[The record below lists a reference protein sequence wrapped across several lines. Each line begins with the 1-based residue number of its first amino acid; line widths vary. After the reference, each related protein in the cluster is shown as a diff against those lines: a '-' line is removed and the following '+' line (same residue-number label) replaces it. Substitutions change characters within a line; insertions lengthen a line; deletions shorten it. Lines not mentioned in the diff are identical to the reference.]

1 MASFLKKALPG
12 VLPPALAA
20 NPDLNAA
27 GMNGTVLASIVTAAA
42 SRTFPEAVSMRA
54 VREMRATR
62 VTRAAVLERA
72 LRASGRRFILEV
84 KAASPSE
91 GLMRGRVDTDVY
103 ARTYGRFA
111 DAVSVVTEPDFFAGS
126 FDRLADIRQK
136 TVLPILAKDFFV
148 KEAQIL
154 AAARAGADAV
164 LLMLSVLS
172 DVGYRKLAAF
182 AQSLGL
188 EILTEADSETD
199 LARARRLGARLIGIN
214 NRDLRT
220 LTVDRR
226 RVETLLD
233 MASEDAVV
241 VAESGYATAADLAA
255 SSARVF
261 LCGSAVSK
269 ALDVSVGVR
278 ELLYGKSKV
287 CGITRVKDA
296 VAAAKAGAV
305 AVGIILAERS
315 SRKVSTQAAAE
326 LPAAVRRQT
335 ELAGLPVEIVAV
347 ADAQE
352 VTGEVLKTL
361 DAMQAD
367 VVQLHGSLS
376 QVLKTA
382 EVLKRAFPDVK
393 TVVAVGLPTVAT
405 AHCRAAVKDDVRK
418 IEAAFE
424 ARLIDRVTLD
434 HAAGGTGSG
443 FDRDLLPLFATL
455 PRVTLA
461 GGITPENVID
471 LQRAAL
477 SAGLR
482 LSGFDFNSGVEDAP
496 GVKSAEKIGRAFAA
510 VAGRRY

>member
-326 LPAAVRRQT
+326 LSAAVRRQT

-405 AHCRAAVKDDVRK
+405 AHCRAAVKDDVQK

>member
-91 GLMRGRVDTDVY
+91 GLMRGTIDTDVY

-148 KEAQIL
+148 KEEQIL

-188 EILTEADSETD
+188 EILTEADSEAD
-199 LARARRLGARLIGIN
+199 LARARRLGVRLIGIN

-233 MASEDAVV
+233 AASKAAVV

-269 ALDVSVGVR
+269 APDVSVGVR

-326 LPAAVRRQT
+326 LSAAVRRQT
-335 ELAGLPVEIVAV
+335 EVAGLPVEIVAV

-361 DAMQAD
+361 DAIQAD

-382 EVLKRAFPDVK
+382 EVLRRVFPDIK
-393 TVVAVGLPTVAT
+393 TVVAVGLPTVAS
-405 AHCRAAVKDDVRK
+405 ADCRAALKDDVRK
-418 IEAAFE
+418 IEAAFN
-424 ARLIDRVTLD
+424 LKVTFCEL
-434 HAAGGTGSG
+434 
-443 FDRDLLPLFATL
+443 
-455 PRVTLA
+455 
-461 GGITPENVID
+461 
-471 LQRAAL
+471 
-477 SAGLR
+477 
-482 LSGFDFNSGVEDAP
+482 
-496 GVKSAEKIGRAFAA
+496 VKRF
-510 VAGRRY
+510 

>member
-1 MASFLKKALPG
+1 M
-12 VLPPALAA
+12 
-20 NPDLNAA
+20 
-27 GMNGTVLASIVTAAA
+27 
-42 SRTFPEAVSMRA
+42 
-54 VREMRATR
+54 
-62 VTRAAVLERA
+62 
-72 LRASGRRFILEV
+72 
-84 KAASPSE
+84 
-91 GLMRGRVDTDVY
+91 
-103 ARTYGRFA
+103 
-111 DAVSVVTEPDFFAGS
+111 
-126 FDRLADIRQK
+126 
-136 TVLPILAKDFFV
+136 
-148 KEAQIL
+148 
-154 AAARAGADAV
+154 
-164 LLMLSVLS
+164 
-172 DVGYRKLAAF
+172 
-182 AQSLGL
+182 
-188 EILTEADSETD
+188 TEADSEAD
-199 LARARRLGARLIGIN
+199 LARARQLGVRLIGIN

-233 MASEDAVV
+233 VASEDAVV

-269 ALDVSVGVR
+269 APDVSVGVR

-287 CGITRVKDA
+287 CGITRAEDA

-315 SRKVSTQAAAE
+315 PRKVSTAAAAE
-326 LPAAVRRQT
+326 LSAAVRRQT
-335 ELAGLPVEIVAV
+335 EVAGLPVEIVAV

-367 VVQLHGSLS
+367 VVQLHGDLS

-382 EVLKRAFPDVK
+382 EVLRRAFPDVK

-405 AHCRAAVKDDVRK
+405 AHCRAELKDDVRK
-418 IEAAFE
+418 IEAAFK
-424 ARLIDRVTLD
+424 AGLIDRVVLD

-443 FDRDLLPLFATL
+443 FDRNLLPLFATL

-461 GGITPENVID
+461 GGLTPENVID

>member
-42 SRTFPEAVSMRA
+42 SRTFPKAISMRA
-54 VREMRATR
+54 VREIRATR

-91 GLMRGRVDTDVY
+91 GLMRGTVDTDVY

-148 KEAQIL
+148 KEEQIL

-233 MASEDAVV
+233 AASKNAVV
-241 VAESGYATAADLAA
+241 VAESGYVTAADLAA

-269 ALDVSVGVR
+269 APDVSVGVR

-326 LPAAVRRQT
+326 LSAAVRRQT
-335 ELAGLPVEIVAV
+335 EVAGLPVEIVAV

-393 TVVAVGLPTVAT
+393 TVVAVGLPTVAS
-405 AHCRAAVKDDVRK
+405 ADCRAALKDDVRK

-443 FDRDLLPLFATL
+443 VDRDLLPLFATL

-461 GGITPENVID
+461 GGLTPENVID

>member
-326 LPAAVRRQT
+326 LSAAVRRQT

-471 LQRAAL
+471 LQRAVL

>member
-20 NPDLNAA
+20 NPDLNAE

-42 SRTFPEAVSMRA
+42 SRTFPEAVSVRA

-91 GLMRGRVDTDVY
+91 GLMRGTVDTDVY

-199 LARARRLGARLIGIN
+199 LARARRLGVRLIGIN

-287 CGITRVKDA
+287 CGITRAEDA

-315 SRKVSTQAAAE
+315 SRKVSTAAA
-326 LPAAVRRQT
+326 AAVRRQT
-335 ELAGLPVEIVAV
+335 EVAGLPVEIVAV

-443 FDRDLLPLFATL
+443 FDRNLLPLFATL

>member
-1 MASFLKKALPG
+1 M
-12 VLPPALAA
+12 
-20 NPDLNAA
+20 
-27 GMNGTVLASIVTAAA
+27 
-42 SRTFPEAVSMRA
+42 
-54 VREMRATR
+54 
-62 VTRAAVLERA
+62 
-72 LRASGRRFILEV
+72 
-84 KAASPSE
+84 
-91 GLMRGRVDTDVY
+91 
-103 ARTYGRFA
+103 
-111 DAVSVVTEPDFFAGS
+111 
-126 FDRLADIRQK
+126 
-136 TVLPILAKDFFV
+136 
-148 KEAQIL
+148 
-154 AAARAGADAV
+154 
-164 LLMLSVLS
+164 
-172 DVGYRKLAAF
+172 
-182 AQSLGL
+182 
-188 EILTEADSETD
+188 
-199 LARARRLGARLIGIN
+199 IGIN

-233 MASEDAVV
+233 AASKDAVI

-269 ALDVSVGVR
+269 APDVSVGVR

-287 CGITRVKDA
+287 CGITRAEDA

-326 LPAAVRRQT
+326 LSAAVRRQT
-335 ELAGLPVEIVAV
+335 EVAGLPVEIVTV

-352 VTGEVLKTL
+352 VTDEVLKTL

-367 VVQLHGSLS
+367 VVQLHGGLS

-382 EVLKRAFPDVK
+382 EVLKRALPDIK
-393 TVVAVGLPTVAT
+393 TVVAVELPTVAT
-405 AHCRAAVKDDVRK
+405 AHCRAALKDDVRK
-418 IEAAFE
+418 IEAAFK
-424 ARLIDRVTLD
+424 AGLIDRVTLD

-443 FDRDLLPLFATL
+443 FDRELLPLFATL
-455 PRVTLA
+455 PWVTLA
-461 GGITPENVID
+461 GGLAPENVID

-477 SAGLR
+477 SAGLH

>member
-20 NPDLNAA
+20 NPDLNAE

-42 SRTFPEAVSMRA
+42 SRTFSEAVSMRA

-91 GLMRGRVDTDVY
+91 GLMRGTVDTDVY
-103 ARTYGRFA
+103 
-111 DAVSVVTEPDFFAGS
+111 
-126 FDRLADIRQK
+126 ADIRQK

-148 KEAQIL
+148 KEEQIL

-199 LARARRLGARLIGIN
+199 LARARQLGVRLIGIN

-233 MASEDAVV
+233 VASEDVVV

-269 ALDVSVGVR
+269 APDVSVGVR
-278 ELLYGKSKV
+278 ELLYGQSKV
-287 CGITRVKDA
+287 CGITRAEDA

-315 SRKVSTQAAAE
+315 SRKVSTAAAAE
-326 LPAAVRRQT
+326 LSAAVRRQT
-335 ELAGLPVEIVAV
+335 EVAGLPVEIVAV

-361 DAMQAD
+361 DAMRAD
-367 VVQLHGSLS
+367 AVQLHGDLS

-382 EVLKRAFPDVK
+382 EVLRRAFPDVK

-405 AHCRAAVKDDVRK
+405 AHCRAELKDDVRK
-418 IEAAFE
+418 IEAAFQ
-424 ARLIDRVTLD
+424 AGLIDRVALD
-434 HAAGGTGSG
+434 HAAGGHR
-443 FDRDLLPLFATL
+443 F
-455 PRVTLA
+455 
-461 GGITPENVID
+461 
-471 LQRAAL
+471 
-477 SAGLR
+477 
-482 LSGFDFNSGVEDAP
+482 GV
-496 GVKSAEKIGRAFAA
+496 
-510 VAGRRY
+510 

>member
-54 VREMRATR
+54 VWEMRATR

-91 GLMRGRVDTDVY
+91 GLMRGTIDTDVY

-148 KEAQIL
+148 KEEQIL

-188 EILTEADSETD
+188 EILTEADSEAD
-199 LARARRLGARLIGIN
+199 LARARRLGVRLIGIN

-233 MASEDAVV
+233 
-241 VAESGYATAADLAA
+241 AA

-261 LCGSAVSK
+261 LCGSAISK
-269 ALDVSVGVR
+269 APDVSVGVR

-287 CGITRVKDA
+287 CGITRAEDA

-326 LPAAVRRQT
+326 LSAAVRRQT

-367 VVQLHGSLS
+367 VVQLHGDLS

-382 EVLKRAFPDVK
+382 EVLRRVFPDIK
-393 TVVAVGLPTVAT
+393 TVVAVGLPTVAS
-405 AHCRAAVKDDVRK
+405 ADCRAALKDDVRK
-418 IEAAFE
+418 IEAAFK
-424 ARLIDRVTLD
+424 AGLIDRVTLD

-443 FDRDLLPLFATL
+443 FARDLLPLFATL

-482 LSGFDFNSGVEDAP
+482 LSGFDFNSGVEDAL

>member
-42 SRTFPEAVSMRA
+42 SRTFPEAISMRT

-62 VTRAAVLERA
+62 VMRAAVLERA

-91 GLMRGRVDTDVY
+91 GLMRGRGDTDVY

-233 MASEDAVV
+233 MAPQDAVV

-315 SRKVSTQAAAE
+315 SRKVSTQAAGE
-326 LPAAVRRQT
+326 LSAAVRRQT
-335 ELAGLPVEIVAV
+335 EVAGLPVEIVAV

-352 VTGEVLKTL
+352 VTGGVLKTL

-367 VVQLHGSLS
+367 VVQLHGDLS

-382 EVLKRAFPDVK
+382 EVLRRAFPDIK
-393 TVVAVGLPTVAT
+393 TVVAEGLPAVA
-405 AHCRAAVKDDVRK
+405 AADVRAALQDDVRTLE
-418 IEAAFE
+418 EAFDAG
-424 ARLIDRVTLD
+424 LIDCVVLD

-455 PRVTLA
+455 PRVMLA
-461 GGITPENVID
+461 GGLTPENVVQ

>member
-42 SRTFPEAVSMRA
+42 SRTFPEAISMRT

-233 MASEDAVV
+233 AASKDAVV
-241 VAESGYATAADLAA
+241 VADSGYATAADLAA

-261 LCGSAVSK
+261 LCGSAVSTAFANFFTEK
-269 ALDVSVGVR
+269 AKSAASRALKMPWRRPKPGLSPSASFLRNALLERCRRKPRRSCRRRFGVKPNSR
-278 ELLYGKSKV
+278 GFRWK
-287 CGITRVKDA
+287 
-296 VAAAKAGAV
+296 
-305 AVGIILAERS
+305 S
-315 SRKVSTQAAAE
+315 SRWRM
-326 LPAAVRRQT
+326 RR
-335 ELAGLPVEIVAV
+335 
-347 ADAQE
+347 
-352 VTGEVLKTL
+352 
-361 DAMQAD
+361 
-367 VVQLHGSLS
+367 
-376 QVLKTA
+376 
-382 EVLKRAFPDVK
+382 R
-393 TVVAVGLPTVAT
+393 
-405 AHCRAAVKDDVRK
+405 
-418 IEAAFE
+418 
-424 ARLIDRVTLD
+424 
-434 HAAGGTGSG
+434 
-443 FDRDLLPLFATL
+443 
-455 PRVTLA
+455 
-461 GGITPENVID
+461 
-471 LQRAAL
+471 
-477 SAGLR
+477 
-482 LSGFDFNSGVEDAP
+482 
-496 GVKSAEKIGRAFAA
+496 
-510 VAGRRY
+510 

>member
-42 SRTFPEAVSMRA
+42 SRTFPKAISMRA

-91 GLMRGRVDTDVY
+91 GLMRGTIDTDVY

-126 FDRLADIRQK
+126 FDRLADMRQK

-148 KEAQIL
+148 KEEQIL

-233 MASEDAVV
+233 AASKDAVV

-269 ALDVSVGVR
+269 APDVSVGVR

-326 LPAAVRRQT
+326 LSAAVRRQT
-335 ELAGLPVEIVAV
+335 EVAGLPVEIVAV

-367 VVQLHGSLS
+367 VVQLHGDLS

-405 AHCRAAVKDDVRK
+405 AHCRAALKDDVRK
-418 IEAAFE
+418 IEAAFK
-424 ARLIDRVTLD
+424 AGLIDRVALD

-461 GGITPENVID
+461 GGLTPENVID

-510 VAGRRY
+510 VPGRRY

>member
-199 LARARRLGARLIGIN
+199 LARARQLGVRLIGIN

-326 LPAAVRRQT
+326 LSAAVRRQT

>member
-1 MASFLKKALPG
+1 MASLLKKALPG

-20 NPDLNAA
+20 NPDLNAE

-42 SRTFPEAVSMRA
+42 SRTFSEAVSMRA

-91 GLMRGRVDTDVY
+91 GLMRGTVDTDVY
-103 ARTYGRFA
+103 ARTYSRFA

-148 KEAQIL
+148 KEEQIL

-199 LARARRLGARLIGIN
+199 LARARQLGVRLIGIN

-233 MASEDAVV
+233 VASEDVVV

-269 ALDVSVGVR
+269 APDVSVGVR
-278 ELLYGKSKV
+278 ELLYGQSKV
-287 CGITRVKDA
+287 CGITRAEDA

-315 SRKVSTQAAAE
+315 SRKVSTQVAAE
-326 LPAAVRRQT
+326 LSAAVRRQT
-335 ELAGLPVEIVAV
+335 EVAGLPVEIVAV

-367 VVQLHGSLS
+367 VVQLHGELS

-382 EVLKRAFPDVK
+382 EVLRRAFPDVK

-405 AHCRAAVKDDVRK
+405 AHCRAALKDDVRK
-418 IEAAFE
+418 IEAAFK
-424 ARLIDRVTLD
+424 AGLIDRVALD

-461 GGITPENVID
+461 GGLTPENVIG

-482 LSGFDFNSGVEDAP
+482 LTGFDFNSGVEDAP

>member
-326 LPAAVRRQT
+326 LSAAVRRQT

-471 LQRAAL
+471 LQRTAL

>member
-20 NPDLNAA
+20 NPDLNAE

-42 SRTFPEAVSMRA
+42 SRTFPEAVSVRA

-91 GLMRGRVDTDVY
+91 GLMRGTVDTDVY

-287 CGITRVKDA
+287 CGITRAEDA

-315 SRKVSTQAAAE
+315 SRKVSTAAA
-326 LPAAVRRQT
+326 AAVRRQT
-335 ELAGLPVEIVAV
+335 EVAGLPVEIVAV

-443 FDRDLLPLFATL
+443 FDRNLLPLFATL

>member
-1 MASFLKKALPG
+1 MASFLKKVLPG
-12 VLPPALAA
+12 VLPPSLAA

-42 SRTFPEAVSMRA
+42 SRTFPEVISMRV
-54 VREMRATR
+54 VREIRATR

-91 GLMRGRVDTDVY
+91 GLMRGTIDTDVY
-103 ARTYGRFA
+103 AWTYGRFA

-148 KEAQIL
+148 KEEQIL

-172 DVGYRKLAAF
+172 DVGYRKLAVF

-199 LARARRLGARLIGIN
+199 LARARRLGARLIGI
-214 NRDLRT
+214 DLRT

-233 MASEDAVV
+233 MAPEDAVI

-269 ALDVSVGVR
+269 APDVSVGVR

-287 CGITRVKDA
+287 CGITRAEDA

-326 LPAAVRRQT
+326 LSAAVRRQT
-335 ELAGLPVEIVAV
+335 EVAGLPVEIVAV

-361 DAMQAD
+361 DAMRAD
-367 VVQLHGSLS
+367 VVQLHGDLS

-382 EVLKRAFPDVK
+382 EVLKRAFPDIK

-405 AHCRAAVKDDVRK
+405 AHCRAALKDDVRK

-424 ARLIDRVTLD
+424 AGLIDRVTLD

-461 GGITPENVID
+461 GRITPENVID
-471 LQRAAL
+471 LQRTAL

>member
-1 MASFLKKALPG
+1 MASFLKKALSG

-27 GMNGTVLASIVTAAA
+27 GMNGTVLASIVTATA
-42 SRTFPEAVSMRA
+42 SRTFPEAISMRA
-54 VREMRATR
+54 VQEIRATR
-62 VTRAAVLERA
+62 VTRAAVLEWA

-91 GLMRGRVDTDVY
+91 GLMRGTIDTDVY

-126 FDRLADIRQK
+126 FDRLADIRRK

-148 KEAQIL
+148 KEEQIL

-199 LARARRLGARLIGIN
+199 LAQARRLGARLIGIN

-233 MASEDAVV
+233 AASTDAVI
-241 VAESGYATAADLAA
+241 VAESGYGTAADLAA

-269 ALDVSVGVR
+269 APDVSVGVR

-287 CGITRVKDA
+287 CGITRAEDA
-296 VAAAKAGAV
+296 VSAANAGAV

-315 SRKVSTQAAAE
+315 SRRVSTQAAAD
-326 LPAAVRRQT
+326 LSAALRRQT
-335 ELAGLPVEIVAV
+335 EVAGLPVEIVAV

-367 VVQLHGSLS
+367 VVQLHGDLS

-382 EVLKRAFPDVK
+382 ELLRRAFPDIK
-393 TVVAVGLPTVAT
+393 TVVAEGLPTVAT
-405 AHCRAAVKDDVRK
+405 AHCRAALKDDVRK
-418 IEAAFE
+418 IEAAFK
-424 ARLIDRVTLD
+424 AGLIDRVALD

-455 PRVTLA
+455 PWVTLA
-461 GGITPENVID
+461 GK
-471 LQRAAL
+471 RH
-477 SAGLR
+477 
-482 LSGFDFNSGVEDAP
+482 
-496 GVKSAEKIGRAFAA
+496 
-510 VAGRRY
+510 

>member
-326 LPAAVRRQT
+326 LSAAVRRQT

-461 GGITPENVID
+461 GGITLENVID

>member
-20 NPDLNAA
+20 NPDLNAV
-27 GMNGTVLASIVTAAA
+27 GMNGTALASIVTAAA
-42 SRTFPEAVSMRA
+42 SRTFPEAISMRV
-54 VREMRATR
+54 VREIRATR

-91 GLMRGRVDTDVY
+91 GLMRGTIDTDVY

-111 DAVSVVTEPDFFAGS
+111 DVVSVVTEPDFFAGS

-199 LARARRLGARLIGIN
+199 LARARRLGVRLIGIN

-233 MASEDAVV
+233 MAPQDAVV

-261 LCGSAVSK
+261 LCGSAISK
-269 ALDVSVGVR
+269 APDVSVGVR

-287 CGITRVKDA
+287 CGITRAEDA

-326 LPAAVRRQT
+326 LSAAVRRQT
-335 ELAGLPVEIVAV
+335 EVAGLPVEIVAV

-367 VVQLHGSLS
+367 VVQLHGDLS

-382 EVLKRAFPDVK
+382 EVLRRAFPDVK

-405 AHCRAAVKDDVRK
+405 AHCRAALKDDVRK
-418 IEAAFE
+418 IEAAFK
-424 ARLIDRVTLD
+424 AGFIDRVTLD

-443 FDRDLLPLFATL
+443 FDRDLLPLFAML

-471 LQRAAL
+471 LQRTAL

>member
-269 ALDVSVGVR
+269 ALEVSVGVR

-326 LPAAVRRQT
+326 LSAAVRRQT

-424 ARLIDRVTLD
+424 ARLIDRVTL
-434 HAAGGTGSG
+434 
-443 FDRDLLPLFATL
+443 
-455 PRVTLA
+455 A

>member
-42 SRTFPEAVSMRA
+42 SRTFPKAISMRA
-54 VREMRATR
+54 VREIRATR

-91 GLMRGRVDTDVY
+91 GLMRGTIDTDVY

-148 KEAQIL
+148 KEEQIL

-199 LARARRLGARLIGIN
+199 LARARRLGVRLIGIN
-214 NRDLRT
+214 T
-220 LTVDRR
+220 
-226 RVETLLD
+226 
-233 MASEDAVV
+233 
-241 VAESGYATAADLAA
+241 
-255 SSARVF
+255 
-261 LCGSAVSK
+261 
-269 ALDVSVGVR
+269 
-278 ELLYGKSKV
+278 
-287 CGITRVKDA
+287 
-296 VAAAKAGAV
+296 
-305 AVGIILAERS
+305 
-315 SRKVSTQAAAE
+315 TQAAAE
-326 LPAAVRRQT
+326 LSAAVRRQT
-335 ELAGLPVEIVAV
+335 EVAGLPVEIVAV

-382 EVLKRAFPDVK
+382 EVLRRVFSDIK
-393 TVVAVGLPTVAT
+393 TVVAVGLPTVAS
-405 AHCRAAVKDDVRK
+405 ADVWAALQDDVRTLE
-418 IEAAFE
+418 EAFDAG
-424 ARLIDRVTLD
+424 LIDCVVLD

-461 GGITPENVID
+461 GGVTPENVID

-477 SAGLR
+477 SAGLP
-482 LSGFDFNSGVEDAP
+482 LSGFDFNSGVEDAS

>member
-20 NPDLNAA
+20 NPDLNAE
-27 GMNGTVLASIVTAAA
+27 GMNGTALASIVTAAA

-326 LPAAVRRQT
+326 LSAAVRRQT

>member
-42 SRTFPEAVSMRA
+42 SRTFPEAISMRT

-111 DAVSVVTEPDFFAGS
+111 AAVSVVTEPDFFAGS

-148 KEAQIL
+148 KEEQIL

-182 AQSLGL
+182 AQSLGV

-233 MASEDAVV
+233 AASKNAVV
-241 VAESGYATAADLAA
+241 VAESGYVTAADLAA

-269 ALDVSVGVR
+269 APDVSVGVR

-326 LPAAVRRQT
+326 LSAAVRRQT
-335 ELAGLPVEIVAV
+335 EVAGLPVEIVAV

-367 VVQLHGSLS
+367 VVQLHGDLS

-382 EVLKRAFPDVK
+382 EVLRRVFPDIK
-393 TVVAVGLPTVAT
+393 TVVAVGLPTVAS
-405 AHCRAAVKDDVRK
+405 ADCRAA
-418 IEAAFE
+418 
-424 ARLIDRVTLD
+424 
-434 HAAGGTGSG
+434 
-443 FDRDLLPLFATL
+443 
-455 PRVTLA
+455 
-461 GGITPENVID
+461 
-471 LQRAAL
+471 
-477 SAGLR
+477 
-482 LSGFDFNSGVEDAP
+482 
-496 GVKSAEKIGRAFAA
+496 
-510 VAGRRY
+510 

>member
-20 NPDLNAA
+20 NPDLNAE

-42 SRTFPEAVSMRA
+42 SRTFPEAVSMRV

-91 GLMRGRVDTDVY
+91 GLMRGTVDTDVY
-103 ARTYGRFA
+103 ARTYSRFA

-148 KEAQIL
+148 KEEQIL

-164 LLMLSVLS
+164 LLMLAVLS

-233 MASEDAVV
+233 AASKDAVI

-269 ALDVSVGVR
+269 APDVSVGVR

-287 CGITRVKDA
+287 CGITRAEDA
-296 VAAAKAGAV
+296 VSAANAGAV

-315 SRKVSTQAAAE
+315 SRRVSTQAAAD
-326 LPAAVRRQT
+326 LSAALRRQT
-335 ELAGLPVEIVAV
+335 EVAGLPVEIVAV

-367 VVQLHGSLS
+367 VVQLHGDLS

-382 EVLKRAFPDVK
+382 EVLRRAFPDIK

-405 AHCRAAVKDDVRK
+405 AHCRAALKDGVRK
-418 IEAAFE
+418 IEAAFQ
-424 ARLIDRVTLD
+424 AGLIDRVALD

-461 GGITPENVID
+461 GGLTPENVVD

>member
-269 ALDVSVGVR
+269 ALVVSVGVR

-326 LPAAVRRQT
+326 LSAAVRRQT

>member
-148 KEAQIL
+148 QEAQIL

-326 LPAAVRRQT
+326 LSAAVRRQT

>member
-1 MASFLKKALPG
+1 M
-12 VLPPALAA
+12 
-20 NPDLNAA
+20 
-27 GMNGTVLASIVTAAA
+27 
-42 SRTFPEAVSMRA
+42 
-54 VREMRATR
+54 
-62 VTRAAVLERA
+62 
-72 LRASGRRFILEV
+72 
-84 KAASPSE
+84 
-91 GLMRGRVDTDVY
+91 
-103 ARTYGRFA
+103 
-111 DAVSVVTEPDFFAGS
+111 
-126 FDRLADIRQK
+126 
-136 TVLPILAKDFFV
+136 
-148 KEAQIL
+148 
-154 AAARAGADAV
+154 
-164 LLMLSVLS
+164 
-172 DVGYRKLAAF
+172 
-182 AQSLGL
+182 
-188 EILTEADSETD
+188 
-199 LARARRLGARLIGIN
+199 RARRLGARLIGIN

-233 MASEDAVV
+233 AASKDAVI
-241 VAESGYATAADLAA
+241 VAESGYAMAADLAA

-269 ALDVSVGVR
+269 APDVSVGVR

-287 CGITRVKDA
+287 CGITRAEDA

-326 LPAAVRRQT
+326 LSAAVRRQT
-335 ELAGLPVEIVAV
+335 EVAGLPVEIVAV

-352 VTGEVLKTL
+352 VAGEVLKTL

-367 VVQLHGSLS
+367 VVQLHGDLS

-382 EVLKRAFPDVK
+382 EVLRSAFPDVK

-405 AHCRAAVKDDVRK
+405 AHCRAALKDDVRK
-418 IEAAFE
+418 IEAAFK
-424 ARLIDRVTLD
+424 AGLIDRVALD
-434 HAAGGTGSG
+434 HAGGTGSG

-461 GGITPENVID
+461 GGLTPENVID

>member
-1 MASFLKKALPG
+1 MASLLKKALPG

-42 SRTFPEAVSMRA
+42 SRTFSEAVSIRA

-91 GLMRGRVDTDVY
+91 GLMRGTVDTDVY
-103 ARTYGRFA
+103 ARTYSRFA

-148 KEAQIL
+148 KEEQIL

-199 LARARRLGARLIGIN
+199 LARARQLGVRLIGIN

-226 RVETLLD
+226 RVEALLD
-233 MASEDAVV
+233 TASEDAVV

-269 ALDVSVGVR
+269 APDVSVGVR
-278 ELLYGKSKV
+278 ELLYGQSKV
-287 CGITRVKDA
+287 CGITRAEDA

-315 SRKVSTQAAAE
+315 SRKVSTVAAAE
-326 LPAAVRRQT
+326 LSAAVRRQT
-335 ELAGLPVEIVAV
+335 EVAGLPVEIVAV

-361 DAMQAD
+361 DAMRAD
-367 VVQLHGSLS
+367 AVQLHGDLS

-382 EVLKRAFPDVK
+382 EVLRRAFPDVK
-393 TVVAVGLPTVAT
+393 TVVAVGLPTLAT
-405 AHCRAAVKDDVRK
+405 EHCRAALKDDVRK
-418 IEAAFE
+418 IEAAFQ
-424 ARLIDRVTLD
+424 AGLIDRVALD

-461 GGITPENVID
+461 GGLTPENVVD

>member
-20 NPDLNAA
+20 NPDLNAE

-42 SRTFPEAVSMRA
+42 SRTFPEAVSVRA

-91 GLMRGRVDTDVY
+91 GLMRGTVDTDVY
-103 ARTYGRFA
+103 ARTYSRFA

-287 CGITRVKDA
+287 CGITRAEDA

-315 SRKVSTQAAAE
+315 SRKVSTAAA
-326 LPAAVRRQT
+326 AAVRRQT
-335 ELAGLPVEIVAV
+335 EVAGLPVEIVAV

-443 FDRDLLPLFATL
+443 FDRNLLPLFATL

>member
-42 SRTFPEAVSMRA
+42 SRTFPKAISMRA
-54 VREMRATR
+54 VREIRATR

-91 GLMRGRVDTDVY
+91 GLMRGTIDTDVY

-233 MASEDAVV
+233 AASKDAVI

-269 ALDVSVGVR
+269 APDVSVGVR
-278 ELLYGKSKV
+278 ELLYGKAKS
-287 CGITRVKDA
+287 
-296 VAAAKAGAV
+296 AASRAPKMPWQRPKPGLSPSASFLRNA
-305 AVGIILAERS
+305 LLERCR
-315 SRKVSTQAAAE
+315 RK
-326 LPAAVRRQT
+326 PRR
-335 ELAGLPVEIVAV
+335 
-347 ADAQE
+347 
-352 VTGEVLKTL
+352 
-361 DAMQAD
+361 
-367 VVQLHGSLS
+367 S
-376 QVLKTA
+376 
-382 EVLKRAFPDVK
+382 
-393 TVVAVGLPTVAT
+393 
-405 AHCRAAVKDDVRK
+405 CRRR
-418 IEAAFE
+418 F
-424 ARLIDRVTLD
+424 
-434 HAAGGTGSG
+434 
-443 FDRDLLPLFATL
+443 
-455 PRVTLA
+455 
-461 GGITPENVID
+461 
-471 LQRAAL
+471 
-477 SAGLR
+477 
-482 LSGFDFNSGVEDAP
+482 
-496 GVKSAEKIGRAFAA
+496 GVKPNSRGFRWKSLRWRM
-510 VAGRRY
+510 RRR

>member
-1 MASFLKKALPG
+1 MASLLKKALPG

-20 NPDLNAA
+20 NPDLNAE

-91 GLMRGRVDTDVY
+91 GLMRGTVDTDVY
-103 ARTYGRFA
+103 ARTYSRFA

-148 KEAQIL
+148 KEEQIL

-188 EILTEADSETD
+188 EILTEADSEAD
-199 LARARRLGARLIGIN
+199 LARARQLGVRLIGIN

-233 MASEDAVV
+233 VASEDAVV

-269 ALDVSVGVR
+269 APDVSVGVR

-287 CGITRVKDA
+287 CGITRAEDA

-315 SRKVSTQAAAE
+315 PRKVTLTEAAA
-326 LPAAVRRQT
+326 LAAEVRRQT
-335 ELAGLPVEIVAV
+335 AAVGLPVEIVAV
-347 ADAQE
+347 TDARE
-352 VTGEVLKTL
+352 VTPEVVKTL
-361 DAMQAD
+361 DAIYAD
-367 VVQLHGSLS
+367 VVQLHGELA
-376 QVLKTA
+376 QVLESARMLRDALPGIKTA
-382 EVLKRAFPDVK
+382 
-393 TVVAVGLPTVAT
+393 VAEGLPAVA
-405 AHCRAAVKDDVRK
+405 AADVRAALQDDVRTLE
-418 IEAAFE
+418 EAFDAG
-424 ARLIDRVTLD
+424 LIDCVVLD

-443 FDRDLLPLFATL
+443 FDRDLLPLFAAL

-461 GGITPENVID
+461 GGLTPENVID

>member
-1 MASFLKKALPG
+1 MASFLKKALSG

-27 GMNGTVLASIVTAAA
+27 GMNGTVLASIVTATA
-42 SRTFPEAVSMRA
+42 SRTFPEAISMRA
-54 VREMRATR
+54 VQEIRATR
-62 VTRAAVLERA
+62 VTRAAVLEWA

-91 GLMRGRVDTDVY
+91 GLMRGTIDTDVY

-126 FDRLADIRQK
+126 FDRLADIRRK

-148 KEAQIL
+148 KEEQIL
-154 AAARAGADAV
+154 AAAHAGADAV

-233 MASEDAVV
+233 AASTDAVI
-241 VAESGYATAADLAA
+241 VAESGYGTAADLAA

-269 ALDVSVGVR
+269 APDVSVGVR

-287 CGITRVKDA
+287 CGITRAEDA
-296 VAAAKAGAV
+296 VSAANAGAV

-315 SRKVSTQAAAE
+315 SRRVSTQAAAD
-326 LPAAVRRQT
+326 LSAALRRQT
-335 ELAGLPVEIVAV
+335 EVAGLPVEIVAV

-367 VVQLHGSLS
+367 VVQLHGDLS

-382 EVLKRAFPDVK
+382 ELLRRAFPDIK
-393 TVVAVGLPTVAT
+393 TVVAEGLPTVAT
-405 AHCRAAVKDDVRK
+405 AHCRAALKDDVRK
-418 IEAAFE
+418 IEAAFK
-424 ARLIDRVTLD
+424 AGLIDRVTLD
-434 HAAGGTGSG
+434 QAAGGTGSG

-455 PRVTLA
+455 PWVTLA
-461 GGITPENVID
+461 GK
-471 LQRAAL
+471 RH
-477 SAGLR
+477 
-482 LSGFDFNSGVEDAP
+482 
-496 GVKSAEKIGRAFAA
+496 
-510 VAGRRY
+510 

>member
-42 SRTFPEAVSMRA
+42 SRTFPETISMRA

-91 GLMRGRVDTDVY
+91 GLMRGTIDTDVY

-111 DAVSVVTEPDFFAGS
+111 DAVSVVTEPDFFVGS

-148 KEAQIL
+148 KEEQIL

-233 MASEDAVV
+233 MAPEDAVI

-269 ALDVSVGVR
+269 APDVSVGVR

-287 CGITRVKDA
+287 CGITRAGDA

-326 LPAAVRRQT
+326 LSAAVRRQT
-335 ELAGLPVEIVAV
+335 EVAGLPVEIVAV

-367 VVQLHGSLS
+367 VVQLHGGLS

-382 EVLKRAFPDVK
+382 EVLRRAFPDIK

-405 AHCRAAVKDDVRK
+405 AHCRAALKDDVRK
-418 IEAAFE
+418 IEAAFK
-424 ARLIDRVTLD
+424 AGLIDRVALD

-461 GGITPENVID
+461 GGLTPENVID

>member
-42 SRTFPEAVSMRA
+42 SRTFPEAISMRT

-199 LARARRLGARLIGIN
+199 LARARQLGVRLIGIN

-326 LPAAVRRQT
+326 LSAAVRRQT

-367 VVQLHGSLS
+367 VVQLHGDLS

>member
-326 LPAAVRRQT
+326 LSAAVRRQT

>member
-62 VTRAAVLERA
+62 VTRAAVLEWA

-91 GLMRGRVDTDVY
+91 GLMRGTIDTDVY

-126 FDRLADIRQK
+126 FDRLADIRRK

-148 KEAQIL
+148 KEEQIL

-233 MASEDAVV
+233 AASKDAVI
-241 VAESGYATAADLAA
+241 VAESGYETAADLAA

-269 ALDVSVGVR
+269 APDVSVGVR

-287 CGITRVKDA
+287 CGITRAEDA

-315 SRKVSTQAAAE
+315 SRKVSTQAAAD
-326 LPAAVRRQT
+326 LSAALRRQT
-335 ELAGLPVEIVAV
+335 EVAGLPVEIVAV

-367 VVQLHGSLS
+367 VVQLHGGLS

-382 EVLKRAFPDVK
+382 EVLRRAFPDIK

-405 AHCRAAVKDDVRK
+405 AHCRAALKDDVRK
-418 IEAAFE
+418 IEAAFK
-424 ARLIDRVTLD
+424 AGLIDRVALD

-461 GGITPENVID
+461 GGLTPENVID